1 MIDTGLFRYVNG
13 HFVINDDKYIEQDD
27 DGKCEL
33 TDYAWAN
40 LEECTLQFTWQSLR
54 KEDAE
59 KHFPFELLHRANGDR
74 KASKYDSQKSAPAVQ
89 ISEELRKK
97 REEFERQSAARK
109 ITGVNKTCWE
119 VIFEIL
125 QSRGISKSHFCSLTG
140 LGEEVYRKAEK
151 NIDTKPSLR
160 TIVAIGR
167 GLDLDIG
174 TTEKLLQLAGHA
186 FDESDEQQ
194 ALKYC
199 ITGFSGMS
207 IDDANEFLESYN
219 YEPLGTKQRL

>member
-1 MIDTGLFRYVNG
+1 MDGY
-13 HFVINDDKYIEQDD
+13 FVINDEQYIERNNE
-27 DGKCEL
+27 GKPTL
-33 TDYAWAN
+33 TDYAWTN
-40 LEECTLQFTWQSLR
+40 LNEYTLQFTWQSLR
-54 KEDAE
+54 ADEAE
-59 KHFPFELLHRANGDR
+59 KHFPFELLHRETGER
-74 KASKYDSQKSAPAVQ
+74 KASKYDSKQSASAVQ
-89 ISEELRKK
+89 MSEALQKK

-119 VIFEIL
+119 VIFEIV
-125 QSRGISKSHFCSLTG
+125 QSRGLSKSHFCSLTS

-186 FDESDEQQ
+186 FDESDEHQ

-199 ITGFSGMS
+199 ITGFSGMT

-219 YEPLGTKQRL
+219 YEPLGSKQRL

>member
-1 MIDTGLFRYVNG
+1 MGTYN
-13 HFVINDDKYIEQDD
+13 NEIEQFIYTV
-27 DGKCEL
+27 CYRPMWEAA
-33 TDYAWAN
+33 Y
-40 LEECTLQFTWQSLR
+40 S
-54 KEDAE
+54 
-59 KHFPFELLHRANGDR
+59 
-74 KASKYDSQKSAPAVQ
+74 Y
-89 ISEELRKK
+89 ISEHPYALNLSYSRIQNPDAAMLEDMILEFTKNIRIDEDSLLFDAVVSCTITLT
-97 REEFERQSAARK
+97 EE
-109 ITGVNKTCWE
+109 TYNKTCWE

>member
-1 MIDTGLFRYVNG
+1 MTGR
-13 HFVINDDKYIEQDD
+13 
-27 DGKCEL
+27 
-33 TDYAWAN
+33 
-40 LEECTLQFTWQSLR
+40 S
-54 KEDAE
+54 
-59 KHFPFELLHRANGDR
+59 
-74 KASKYDSQKSAPAVQ
+74 
-89 ISEELRKK
+89 
-97 REEFERQSAARK
+97 
-109 ITGVNKTCWE
+109 GVDNSYRD
-119 VIFEIL
+119 F
-125 QSRGISKSHFCSLTG
+125 SGI
-140 LGEEVYRKAEK
+140 
-151 NIDTKPSLR
+151 P
-160 TIVAIGR
+160 VADIGR